1 MKKLILALLLAPLM
15 AQINIHTLKSRF
27 IQKVINEQNRTLQ
40 YEGVIY
46 FKAPNLL
53 RWEYTYPLK
62 KSVFVHGNEA
72 VVIEPELEQV
82 LVKRVNTPTFF
93 SLLKNAQEITPN
105 HFVTTYQKDRYHIY
119 LKNGVIVKVTYTD
132 RFGNRGI
139 IEFLNPKQNKH
150 LDLGVFSYHIDPK
163 FDVIYE

>member
-1 MKKLILALLLAPLM
+1 M
-15 AQINIHTLKSRF
+15 AQIHIHTLQSKF

-40 YEGVIY
+40 YEGTIY

-53 RWEYTYPLK
+53 RWEYKYPVK

-82 LVKRVNTPTFF
+82 VVKQIDTPTFF
-93 SLLKNAQEITPN
+93 SLLKNAQEIDRN
-105 HFVTTYQKDRYHIY
+105 HYVTTYKEDRYHIY

-132 RFGNRGI
+132 HFGNRGI
-139 IEFLNPKQNKH
+139 IEFLNPQQNTS
-150 LDLGVFSYHIDPK
+150 LNLGVFSYQIDPN